1 MSKRDF
7 LLVDI
12 SNSFTKLAFS
22 TRERIGR
29 IERIP
34 TPDLTAETLRAAIG
48 NRKFSHAA
56 VASVVPAKNPE
67 IAKALGDGICWVGA
81 EVDLGI
87 GIDYPQPKSIGA
99 DRLAN
104 AVGAKYLHGA
114 PAIVVDFGT
123 AVTFDVLTKAG
134 NYAGGV
140 IAPGL
145 NAMTDYLHSRT
156 ALLPKVKLREPRRA
170 IGRSTREAM
179 QSGAVYG
186 YRGLI
191 KEIVAEI
198 EKEIGVKRGLRLI
211 ATGGDARLI
220 AGQTGLFAAVEPQ
233 LTLEGIRI
241 IATRN
246 FSAGR

>member
-1 MSKRDF
+1 MSKREF

-22 TRERIGR
+22 SRERIGR

-34 TPDLTAETLRAAIG
+34 TPLLSVQTLRPVLAGRTFA
-48 NRKFSHAA
+48 HAA
-56 VASVVPAKNPE
+56 VASVVPGKNLE
-67 IAKALGDGICWVGA
+67 IEKAIGSEICWVGPG
-81 EVDLGI
+81 VDLGI
-87 GIDYPQPKSIGA
+87 GIDYPQPRTIGA

-104 AVGAKYLHGA
+104 AVGAKFLHGA

-123 AVTFDVLTKAG
+123 AVTFDVLTEEG

-145 NAMTDYLHSRT
+145 SAMTDYLHSRT

-170 IGRSTREAM
+170 IGRSTKEAM

-191 KEIVAEI
+191 KEIVQEI
-198 EKEIGVKRGLRLI
+198 EREIGATQGVRLI
-211 ATGGDARLI
+211 ATGGDAKLI
-220 AGQTGLFAAVEPQ
+220 AGQTKLFDAVEPQ

-246 FSAGR
+246 FPAGR

>member
-1 MSKRDF
+1 MSQREF
-7 LLVDI
+7 LLIDI

-22 TRERIGR
+22 SRGRLGR

-34 TPDLTAETLRAAIG
+34 TATLAAGTLRAAIG
-48 NRKFSHAA
+48 TRKFLHAA
-56 VASVVPAKNPE
+56 VASVVPGKNPE
-67 IAKALGDGICWVGA
+67 VEKALGSGICWVGA
-81 EVDLGI
+81 GVDLGI
-87 GIDYPQPKSIGA
+87 GIDYPQPRSIGA

-104 AVGAKYLHGA
+104 AVGAKFLHGA

-123 AVTFDVLTKAG
+123 AVTFDVLTREG

-170 IGRSTREAM
+170 IGRSTKEAM

-191 KEIVAEI
+191 KEIVREI
-198 EKEIGVKRGLRLI
+198 EKEIGVRRGLRLI

-220 AGQTGLFAAVEPQ
+220 AGQTHMFAAVEPQ

-246 FSAGR
+246 FPPGR